1 MKLPKRVL
9 FVTALLAIF
18 AYLFYSEFKEVKNK
32 TLEEFNY
39 QQFSIANQASVSIK
53 SYFDY
58 YQIELSGLSKLSFI
72 SELNDLGKS
81 LLKDFYHNHTDQIT
95 AITVVDAKGIIKYT
109 YPTTVGAIGRDITY
123 QKHIRKVIETRRPTV
138 SDVFISVQGYRAIA
152 FHVPIISGNEYKGS
166 LAILIPIDKLGQQF
180 IQTIKARETGYGFMI
195 SESGME
201 LFDPIPGH
209 IGNSIK
215 EIYNNNQSVLNLFN
229 KTLIENQG
237 TAICFIK
244 DTTDVH
250 EKEIKSYASFTRVSL
265 ANTFWTILIIT
276 PEKEVFATLASF
288 RNRLSILISM
298 IILAMVVF
306 FYLTFKASSILKE
319 EKKRKV
325 LENILRE
332 SEKRFRTMF
341 ELSPVGI
348 ILVDENGTIIE
359 VNSSFCTTLGYTRKE
374 LISGNIRLFVSRG
387 NEENIEKHIAEILSG
402 KTLIHEVTNIKK
414 DGTLCEIALYET
426 MIILPDGNPGI
437 LSVSNDI
444 TERKRSE
451 EKMLTLSRALES
463 IGECVSITDHNN
475 KILFVNHAFCKTYG
489 YTLEELI
496 GKNIEIAR
504 ATAFKNAMGDE
515 ILSETTRSGWNGEL
529 VNVRKDGSEFPI
541 ELSTAPIKDEKGN
554 TIALIGISVDITER
568 KKAYQELVSA
578 KEKAEE
584 SDKLKSAFL
593 TNISHE
599 LRTPLNA
606 IIGFSGLMAESG
618 VDQETINNSKIILNS
633 GNHLLGLVEDIL
645 DISLIETG
653 QIKINY
659 EYVGIISVLNE
670 VNDIILGEKLMEN
683 KSRIELIISIDPGE
697 SEIFIKTD
705 TKKLKQV
712 LINLLKNSLK
722 FTNKGQITFG
732 YTRISKDNK
741 EYLKFFVRDTGI
753 GIDKKYYEIIFNNFR
768 QIDDTH
774 TRKYG
779 GTGIGLSIAKK
790 IVGMFGGEIW
800 VESELGKGSVFYFT
814 IPCILQAREQ
824 EANPFKAA
832 EIELNSF
839 NGITILIAEDEAS
852 NYEYLRIILTKMGIR
867 VLWARDGM
875 DAINQCKNN
884 LSINMVLMDIKM
896 PLLNGYDAAKRIKII
911 RPGIP
916 IIAQTAYASP
926 ADREEA
932 LKSGCND
939 YISKPIRVR
948 NIIEI
953 LKTYL

>member
-1 MKLPKRVL
+1 MKISKRVL
-9 FVTALLAIF
+9 FVTVLLAIF

-39 QQFSIANQASVSIK
+39 QQFSIANQASASIK

-58 YQIELSGLSKLSFI
+58 YQIELSGLSRLSFI

-81 LLKDFYHNHTDQIT
+81 LLKDFYHNHSDQIE

-109 YPTTVGAIGRDITY
+109 FPSVEAAIGRDITY
-123 QKHIRKVIETRRPTV
+123 QKHVRKVIETRKPTV

-209 IGNSIK
+209 IGISIK
-215 EIYNNNQSVLNLFN
+215 EIFNKNQSVLNLFN

-237 TAICFIK
+237 TTICYIK

-276 PEKEVFATLASF
+276 PEKEVFSTLAAF
-288 RNRLSILISM
+288 RNRLSVLISL
-298 IILAMVVF
+298 IIFALVVY

-319 EKKRKV
+319 EKKRKA

-341 ELSPVGI
+341 ELSPVGL

-359 VNSSFCTTLGYTRKE
+359 VNSSFCTTLEYTKEE
-374 LISGNIRLFVSRG
+374 LISGNIRLFASPG
-387 NEENIEKHIAEILSG
+387 NEENIEKNIAEILSG
-402 KTLIHEVTNIKK
+402 RTLIHEVTDIKK

-426 MIILPDGNPGI
+426 MIILPDGKPGI

-444 TERKRSE
+444 TDKKRSE

-463 IGECVSITDHNN
+463 IGECVSITDTFN
-475 KILFVNHAFCKTYG
+475 KILFVNNAFCKTYG
-489 YTLEELI
+489 YTQEELI
-496 GKNIEIAR
+496 GKNIEIVRAR
-504 ATAFKNAMGDE
+504 TNEEVSIEE
-515 ILSETTRSGWNGEL
+515 ILSDTIENGWNGEL
-529 VNVRKDGSEFPI
+529 VNVKKDGSKFPI
-541 ELSTAPIKDEKGN
+541 ELSTSPIKDEKGN

-568 KKAYQELVSA
+568 KKAYLELVSS

-593 TNISHE
+593 ANISHE

-606 IIGFSGLMAESG
+606 IIGFSGLMAESE

-653 QIKINY
+653 HIKINY
-659 EYVGIISVLNE
+659 QYVGINSVLNE

-683 KSRIELIISIDPGE
+683 KSGIELIMSIDTGE

-722 FTNKGQITFG
+722 FTSKGQIAFG
-732 YTRISKDNK
+732 YSRISKDNK
-741 EYLKFFVRDTGI
+741 EYLKFYVKDTGI

-774 TRKYG
+774 TREYG
-779 GTGIGLSIAKK
+779 GTGIGLSIAKR
-790 IVGMFGGEIW
+790 IVEMFGGEIW

-814 IPCILQAREQ
+814 IPCILQTTEQ
-824 EANPFKAA
+824 ETNTFKAA
-832 EIELNSF
+832 KIELNSF
-839 NGITILIAEDEAS
+839 KGITILIAEDEAS
-852 NYEYLRIILTKMGIR
+852 NYEYLRILLTKMGIR
-867 VLWARDGM
+867 VLWSRDGI
-875 DAINQCKNN
+875 DAINQCKND
-884 LSINMVLMDIKM
+884 LSIKMVLMDIKM
-896 PLLNGYDAAKRIKII
+896 PLLNGYDAAKKIKII
-911 RPGIP
+911 RPELT

-932 LKSGCND
+932 LSSGCND
-939 YISKPIRVR
+939 YISKPIRIR
-948 NIIEI
+948 SLIEI